1 MFECEKCDKCYNTK
15 KKSLKVKYVSRK
27 SKNIYDGEMK
37 ANYLQCHVPA
47 KVSRKT

>member
-1 MFECEKCDKCYNTK
+1 MLNVKNVISAITP